1 MGSITRYS
9 ISTEPVG
16 LNLQGAQKVI
26 MTFETETALLAY
38 DRSNF
43 DNNAYISFAAG
54 TIAVLDANP
63 ITGLVDVNGILWA
76 KTASGTGTVTVWIL
90 REGGF

>member
-1 MGSITRYS
+1 MGSITRYN

-16 LNLQGAQKVI
+16 LNLKGAQKVI
-26 MTFETETALLAY
+26 MTFETSTALLAY

-43 DNNAYISFAAG
+43 DDNAYISFAAG

-63 ITGLVDVNGILWA
+63 LTGYVDVNGIILLW
-76 KTASGTGTVTVWIL
+76 
-90 REGGF
+90 